1 MFIGYSKQHSSL
13 VPLCLNVQTGKIT
26 PQFHVIFDDKFE
38 TVVSLPH
45 GDTLQDERMDIFRF
59 DRNCFIDDE
68 SYTDQNT
75 HLPLEFVQ
83 WFQDGDTGESI
94 HTDVSEHIHP
104 QCRPQVFDFNDAIE
118 VVDGTADLDGVPEGA
133 TLGLP
138 SSLDE
143 ASEGVAGIHPVP
155 NGDVQ
160 DDIASLHEE
169 TEGAHDDHPP
179 TVTNNGRPTRNVG
192 TWKDGPANTEIS
204 YR

>member
-1 MFIGYSKQHSSL
+1 M
-13 VPLCLNVQTGKIT
+13 
-26 PQFHVIFDDKFE
+26 
-38 TVVSLPH
+38 
-45 GDTLQDERMDIFRF
+45 
-59 DRNCFIDDE
+59 
-68 SYTDQNT
+68 
-75 HLPLEFVQ
+75 
-83 WFQDGDTGESI
+83 
-94 HTDVSEHIHP
+94 SEHIHP
-104 QCRPQVFDFNDAIE
+104 QCRPQVFDFDDAIE

-192 TWKDGPANTEIS
+192 TSKDGPANIRKFPIDEEDYEFSFSAQHIS
-204 YR
+204 DQPIPMIAR